1 MGRHGRAAE
10 GSVLLAGRYQLIEPV
25 GRGGMAEVWC
35 AQDVSLGR
43 LVAVKL
49 LDRVPFADPQQ
60 STPRDDA
67 AGTTGERIWQEARY
81 AARLVHPNVVQI
93 YDVAADGDR
102 IFLIMELVPG
112 RNLSAVLHEQGPPAP
127 SQVADLGAQAARALA
142 AAHAAGVVHGDV
154 KPANLLLTDDGVL
167 KLTDFGIARRLG
179 PVASGHPAR
188 AVLGTAGYLA
198 PELALGHPPSRAS
211 DLYALGC
218 VLYELST
225 GQRPFEAAPPPRCS
239 NGTCTNSQC
248 HPAGCNPRYRPS
260 WSRRYCACWPRS
272 PTSGPLMP
280 HVWPM
285 RLRSSPVPVRR
296 ARRRTSRLTPLRDR
310 PPTLPPAPGAPVTA
324 PRRRLARLWP
334 HFTDG
339 SAGAPAAPHRPDH
352 HQYFYVSAPGG
363 RWCSKDG
370 CRWFH
375 GF

>member
-10 GSVLLAGRYQLIEPV
+10 GSVLLAGRYRLVEPV

-49 LDRVPFADPQQ
+49 LDRVPFAGPHQG
-60 STPRDDA
+60 TPRDGA

-112 RNLSAVLHEQGPPAP
+112 RNLSAVLDRQGPPAP

-179 PVASGHPAR
+179 PATSGHPAR

-225 GQRPFEAAPPPRCS
+225 GQRPFEADTATALFQRHLHESPTPPRRLQPGIS
-239 NGTCTNSQC
+239 AELEQAILRLLAKEPDVRPADAARVADALEIIARSRSTSVTANE
-248 HPAGCNPRYRPS
+248 PAGAAQGSPAHAPARAGRARHRAKTPTRPS
-260 WSRRYCACWPRS
+260 LA
-272 PTSGPLMP
+272 PLHRWLGWGTGRP
-280 HVWPM
+280 
-285 RLRSSPVPVRR
+285 SS
-296 ARRRTSRLTPLRDR
+296 S
-310 PPTLPPAPGAPVTA
+310 
-324 PRRRLARLWP
+324 
-334 HFTDG
+334 
-339 SAGAPAAPHRPDH
+339 
-352 HQYFYVSAPGG
+352 
-363 RWCSKDG
+363 
-370 CRWFH
+370 
-375 GF
+375 